1 MIAGMKSKG
10 ANGLWPHNGLVT
22 AKPQTVR
29 HLNRAAVLDLIRQH
43 QPLSRADLARYTGI
57 HRSNISIIV
66 DDLRNRGLLREER
79 AKNGARG
86 RTPTL
91 ISLERGSFGVLGVS
105 LRSQRTTVA
114 LASLDGHVESSYTF
128 ETPKMPEKF
137 VDELQEAYKTV
148 TERFDAP
155 ATRRSVN
162 QMVVSLPGI
171 VNRMS
176 DGVVTIWTPALPK
189 YSGSSL
195 EAMIEKRIGIPCLMA
210 NNAGLAAMAV
220 LRSGE
225 KENESVNDFVLL
237 VIGDVGVGS
246 GVVIHHNLYSGYDA
260 AYAGEVGHTVIDPK
274 GPLCNC
280 GQRGCLQLYI
290 CDSATW
296 KRYNPRAEFSATRF
310 DEFLDAVNAGS
321 PKALAAVSE
330 TVKYLSLGISNLAL
344 TLNPERIMLAGSIT
358 RIWPVLEKKLKS
370 AFFLPH
376 HHARIQGIES
386 PIDSL
391 FLKGAIERALDAV
404 LLESSSGAHK

>member
-225 KENESVNDFVLL
+225 KGNESVNDFVLL